1 MPTHDYIIANGTG
14 AAVRADINLALSAIV
29 SLNSSASE
37 PGTMYA
43 YQLWA
48 DTALG
53 LLKIRNGANSAW
65 ITLRQLDGDFS
76 IVAVEDGLQAT
87 PSLTFTNDLNTGVFR
102 SGADALAIVT
112 GGQYAITCTST
123 QAVGIQTANP
133 NAALH
138 VAGNARVGAD
148 DVTDAVLEIGVG
160 ATGNRASY
168 IDIVGDTTYTDYGL
182 RVIRNNTGA
191 NATSELKHRGTG
203 ALNFTTEEAAPI
215 VFYTTNSPSMTITS
229 GGLVGIGVSAPQSA
243 IDIYSNVRG
252 VPETSGSTTTVT
264 SLRVRGASNGVLDIG
279 ELSSATPGSY
289 WLQVRDKTD
298 LGYEYNLALQ
308 PNGGNVGIGTTSPS
322 QKLEIGGAGRSTVV
336 VGSTDSYAELSLV
349 GATTENYITSD
360 DALAFYINSLE
371 RLRIDTSG
379 RLLVGTTTALSNFFN
394 STVSAALQV
403 EGTGNDTS
411 SLSITRNSADVGRAI
426 LTLAKTRGGS
436 VGSTTIVQSGDALG
450 SVEFQGSDGTEF
462 VQAAAIQCEVDGTAT
477 INAGSF
483 VASRRYKIATVGT
496 TDFTAIG
503 ASANTV
509 GVIFTATGVGAGTGT
524 ATSEPYAN
532 SMPGRLVFSTTADG
546 ASSPTERMRI
556 TSYGTFL
563 ASNAGSYPTTT
574 GTYHAFSANSPDDL
588 ILRLNNTSSTNPYG
602 VNVVFDAA
610 APNDTTRFFLNCADN
625 AALRAT
631 IRSNG
636 GLANYSANNANLSD
650 RNVKKDISP
659 AANTWNCIK
668 EWEIVNYRYK
678 DQPDDADLNL
688 GVIAQQVAESCP
700 EVITIFQEAKEA
712 TEDKPAQEERLGVK
726 EQQMYWMAI
735 KALQE
740 AMGRIEQLETKVAAL
755 ESA

>member
-1 MPTHDYIIANGTG
+1 MTTIVTRSGKGSPLTHTEVDTNFTNLNTAKLETAAIPLGT
-14 AAVRADINLALSAIV
+14 
-29 SLNSSASE
+29 
-37 PGTMYA
+37 
-43 YQLWA
+43 
-48 DTALG
+48 
-53 LLKIRNGANSAW
+53 
-65 ITLRQLDGDFS
+65 
-76 IVAVEDGLQAT
+76 LQA
-87 PSLTFTNDLNTGVFR
+87 PSVSFLNDSDTGIFCPQGGN
-102 SGADALAIVT
+102 SLAIAT

-148 DVTDAVLEIGVG
+148 DVTDAVLEIGAG
-160 ATGNRASY
+160 ASGNRTSY
-168 IDIVGDTTYTDYGL
+168 IDIVADTTYTDYGL
-182 RVIRNNTGA
+182 RIIRNNTGA

-215 VFYTTNSPSMTITS
+215 VFYTTNSPRATI
-229 GGLVGIGVSAPQSA
+229 
-243 IDIYSNVRG
+243 
-252 VPETSGSTTTVT
+252 
-264 SLRVRGASNGVLDIG
+264 
-279 ELSSATPGSY
+279 
-289 WLQVRDKTD
+289 
-298 LGYEYNLALQ
+298 
-308 PNGGNVGIGTTSPS
+308 
-322 QKLEIGGAGRSTVV
+322 
-336 VGSTDSYAELSLV
+336 DS
-349 GATTENYITSD
+349 D
-360 DALAFYINSLE
+360 
-371 RLRIDTSG
+371 G
-379 RLLVGTTTALSNFFN
+379 RLLVGTSTNFDPSANIQAQGEGLALK
-394 STVSAALQV
+394 
-403 EGTGNDTS
+403 
-411 SLSITRNSADVGRAI
+411 RNEN
-426 LTLAKTRGGS
+426 
-436 VGSTTIVQSGDALG
+436 GSTISNGLIRFY
-450 SVEFQGSDGTEF
+450 S
-462 VQAAAIQCEVDGTAT
+462 
-477 INAGSF
+477 
-483 VASRRYKIATVGT
+483 
-496 TDFTAIG
+496 
-503 ASANTV
+503 
-509 GVIFTATGVGAGTGT
+509 GAGLT
-524 ATSEPYAN
+524 AQIFGVNDGAQS
-532 SMPGRLVFSTTADG
+532 PGDTPGALVFSTTADE
-546 ASSPTERMRI
+546 AATPTERMRI

>member
-1 MPTHDYIIANGTG
+1 MTTIVTRTTVGSNTGKGSPLTHTEVDTNFVNLNTAKLETG
-14 AAVRADINLALSAIV
+14 AIPL
-29 SLNSSASE
+29 
-37 PGTMYA
+37 GT
-43 YQLWA
+43 
-48 DTALG
+48 
-53 LLKIRNGANSAW
+53 
-65 ITLRQLDGDFS
+65 
-76 IVAVEDGLQAT
+76 LQA
-87 PSLTFTNDLNTGVFR
+87 PSVSFLNDSDTGIFCPQGGN
-102 SGADALAIVT
+102 SLAIAT

-148 DVTDAVLEIGVG
+148 DVTDAVLEIGAG
-160 ATGNRASY
+160 ASGNRTSY
-168 IDIVGDTTYTDYGL
+168 IDIVADTTYTDYGL
-182 RVIRNNTGA
+182 RIIRNNTGA

-203 ALNFTTEEAAPI
+203 ALNFTTQEAAPI
-215 VFYTTNSPSMTITS
+215 VFNTTNSPALTILAGGSVGIGSSNPQALLHISSATTATERISGTAGNSDNTECANIDFQNNTS
-229 GGLVGIGVSAPQSA
+229 GSVVGRIRSLTGVGGIQSGKGQLAFFAHNGTSLLERVRINEDGLVGIGVTSPKSILTTQGNIVGLS
-243 IDIYSNVRG
+243 
-252 VPETSGSTTTVT
+252 ETTHSLQHYQQAAASYTVT
-264 SLRVRGASNGVLDIG
+264 SIDSVISGASGLLVFKTAANWTNGDAVEAARIRSDG
-279 ELSSATPGSY
+279 MFE
-289 WLQVRDKTD
+289 VK
-298 LGYEYNLALQ
+298 
-308 PNGGNVGIGTTSPS
+308 
-322 QKLEIGGAGRSTVV
+322 GAGTA
-336 VGSTDSYAELSLV
+336 GSSPAFSVNGSAPANSAIIDS
-349 GATTENYITSD
+349 
-360 DALAFYINSLE
+360 
-371 RLRIDTSG
+371 SG
-379 RLLVGTTTALSNFFN
+379 RLLVGTSNTIAGATDSLLQIRGNSSGTQFAGKVALATEVAVASIVSGTDLGAIYFGNTAN
-394 STVSAALQV
+394 
-403 EGTGNDTS
+403 G
-411 SLSITRNSADVGRAI
+411 VGGLI
-426 LTLAKTRGGS
+426 ECK
-436 VGSTTIVQSGDALG
+436 GDAQW
-450 SVEFQGSDGTEF
+450 S
-462 VQAAAIQCEVDGTAT
+462 TA
-477 INAGSF
+477 GGGD
-483 VASRRYKIATVGT
+483 Y
-496 TDFTAIG
+496 
-503 ASANTV
+503 
-509 GVIFTATGVGAGTGT
+509 
-524 ATSEPYAN
+524 
-532 SMPGRLVFSTTADG
+532 PGRLVFSTTADE
-546 ASSPTERMRI
+546 AATPTERMRI